1 MSEQEEFEFRARA
14 EAEAAQE
21 KKGEPGY
28 GMTFAG
34 HLAKGVQNIALAGP
48 KMLGKGI
55 SALGDITSGAP
66 SLSNLVSGAKPTS
79 TLGRAGKW
87 VQDTVGSAKS
97 GLADELAPY
106 KAANPLTALA
116 GETTGEIL
124 ATAPAGGAIGG
135 GVKALATLPRLA
147 AAAPKLNALGTAIA
161 SGGMRTGVG
170 LAKTAPIGARAAD
183 MGLRMA
189 GGAINGGVTGALIN
203 PEQAGTSALIGGA
216 LPPALVGAG
225 KVARYAG
232 RNVKALVQTF
242 TAAGQSNIAAKVI
255 DKFGAGGPMEINT
268 AELVPGSLPTLAE
281 STGNAG
287 IAGLQRVARDVN
299 PNGFALREK
308 GNAAARLAH
317 FDELAG
323 DAGQMEAAKA
333 AREQAATP
341 LYGAAFTADSMRQSL
356 NKADQAVRA
365 PFTGVGLSGKADD
378 LATPGL
384 RELARRPQFAQ
395 AVKEAKKLAAD
406 NGDQIGDP
414 LQSLQ
419 GLHYIKLALDDALNP
434 GAASPLARNASNAV
448 MGMRDK
454 LTAELAKVSPLY
466 GNARSTFAEMS
477 KPINAME
484 ALQKLR
490 LTDGPGNITLSKT
503 KNALEAIER
512 MRRAPGVA
520 PEKAITADQ
529 LRKLEALH
537 ADLQRQTNLG
547 LGKSAGSNTFQNIA
561 TDNILG
567 EALPGKL
574 GALAIGKIGGV
585 AGQVGKLAYSGPN
598 AAIRNQL
605 ADMMLDPEL
614 ARAALKRLNSSSGP
628 SALDRFLGQ
637 RSIQS
642 LPRLAPAATQDRK

>member
-14 EAEAAQE
+14 EAEAAQA

-34 HLAKGVQNIALAGP
+34 SLAKGVQNIALTGP
-48 KMLGKGI
+48 KLLGKGL
-55 SALGDITSGAP
+55 SALGDLTSGAP
-66 SLSNLVSGAKPTS
+66 SISSLVSGDKPAS
-79 TLGRAGKW
+79 ALGRAGKW
-87 VQDTVGSAKS
+87 VQDTVGGAKS
-97 GLADELAPY
+97 GLVDELAPY
-106 KAANPLTALA
+106 KAANPMTALA
-116 GETTGEIL
+116 GETAGEIL

-135 GVKALATLPRLA
+135 GVKALASLPRLA
-147 AAAPKLNALGTAIA
+147 AAAPKLDALGTAIA
-161 SGGMRTGVG
+161 SGGMRTGAG

-183 MGLRMA
+183 MATRMA
-189 GGAINGGVTGALIN
+189 GGAINGGATGALIN
-203 PEQAGTSALIGGA
+203 PDQAGTSALIGGA
-216 LPPALVGAG
+216 LPPALVGVG

-232 RNVKALVQTF
+232 RTGKALVQPF

-255 DKFGAGGPMEINT
+255 DKFGAGGPMEINA

-308 GNAAARLAH
+308 GNAAARTAA
-317 FDELAG
+317 FDDLAG
-323 DAGQMEAAKA
+323 DAAQLEFYRASRSQAGKELYDAALDRVPEATTPYMKGLVTQLLKRPSINTATRKA
-333 AREQAATP
+333 QEWAIERGEKP
-341 LYGAAFTADSMRQSL
+341 YMNGSMR
-356 NKADQAVRA
+356 
-365 PFTGVGLSGKADD
+365 
-378 LATPGL
+378 
-384 RELARRPQFAQ
+384 
-395 AVKEAKKLAAD
+395 
-406 NGDQIGDP
+406 
-414 LQSLQ
+414 
-419 GLHYIKLALDDALNP
+419 GLHDTKTALDDMINEAVLKGQGGHAKALEATQAKLLNVMEKMSP
-434 GAASPLARNASNAV
+434 EYAEARATYAA
-448 MGMRDK
+448 
-454 LTAELAKVSPLY
+454 
-466 GNARSTFAEMS
+466 MS
-477 KPINAME
+477 QPVNAME
-484 ALQKLR
+484 HLQGMR
-490 LTDGPGNITLSKT
+490 VTDATGNMTLSKT

-512 MRRAPGVA
+512 LRGAPGIHPAKSV
-520 PEKAITADQ
+520 TAEQ
-529 LRKLEALH
+529 LKKLEAIH
-537 ADLQRQTNLG
+537 ADLLRQNNLS